1 MQRMQIALIGQPNV
15 GKSSLFT
22 RLTGVGVIS
31 SNYPGTTVEFEES
44 TVIVDE
50 KELNIHDLPGIYSL
64 STNSGEDRIV
74 IDMLRDGTNDAVVV
88 VADSTNLES
97 SLVLAIEIIELGVPM
112 VLALNKMDLADKRF
126 RINTEKLSEI
136 LGVPVA
142 PVSSKTGEGVD
153 GLLKLISS
161 GKAAVSGYRTRY
173 DGHIMGYIESM
184 ISIDGSMP
192 WGSAVKMLEGLD
204 IFVRMESPEV
214 EAYVRRIS
222 SEFEETHGDALDIHI
237 ARDRY
242 GDAHVIAMSA
252 VEPLV
257 EGVSKKDRISEM
269 TITPATGIPI
279 LICVLASTFLCL
291 IVVGGM
297 LADAIDAL
305 YTGVVGTAL
314 VDFGRE
320 IGGDLGEAIFAG
332 IDGSLGAILGL
343 VVPYIM
349 VFYIVLGLL
358 EDSGY
363 LPRAV
368 ILLDRSMHRLGLH
381 GNAFIPIMVG
391 FGCNVPAILATRAVR
406 SKRERTILCT
416 IICMAVPCS
425 AQLATITGVTGRYA
439 GIVWVAVI
447 FAVLIALGFI
457 SGTILNKRLKYE
469 PSNLAMELPELQMPE
484 TKNVLLKMWYR
495 TNDFFKLAVPLLIVG
510 SIVIEILIQF
520 NLLDSLVEPMSWLTA
535 GLLGLPPVT
544 IIAFIAGILRKEMS
558 YGMLVILATA
568 QGITDITLFMDPRQF
583 VVFGVVMS
591 VYMPCL
597 ATVMAMFK
605 ELGLKEAVVVS
616 LTTFGVALAIG
627 TAFNFVLGGF
637 M

>member
-1 MQRMQIALIGQPNV
+1 MKSIQVALIGQPNV

-44 TVIVDE
+44 TVIVGDTTVHV
-50 KELNIHDLPGIYSL
+50 HDLPGTYSL
-64 STNSGEDRIV
+64 SSGSGDESIV
-74 IDMLRDGTNDAVVV
+74 IDMLRDRTNDAIVV

-97 SLVLAIEIIELGVPM
+97 SLVLAMEVIELEVPM
-112 VLALNKMDLADKRF
+112 ILALNKMDLAGRRF
-126 RINTEKLSEI
+126 RISAGKLSDV
-136 LGVPVA
+136 LGIPVV

-153 GLLKLISS
+153 GLLKRISS
-161 GKAAVSGYRTRY
+161 GEAAVSGYRTRY
-173 DGHIMGYIESM
+173 DGHIMGYIQTM
-184 ISIDGSMP
+184 MGMDAAVT

-204 IFVRMESPEV
+204 MFVEKESPEV
-214 EAYVRRIS
+214 EAYVRKVS
-222 SEFEETHGDALDIHI
+222 AEFKDTHGDMLDVHI

-242 GDAHVIAMSA
+242 GDAHVLAMSA
-252 VEPLV
+252 VEPIV
-257 EGVSKKDRISEM
+257 GEASRKDRISEM
-269 TITPATGIPI
+269 TITPSTGIPI
-279 LICVLASTFLCL
+279 LVCVLAATFVCL
-291 IVVGGM
+291 IYVGG
-297 LADAIDAL
+297 LIAEAVDSL
-305 YTGVVGTAL
+305 YTGLVGTAL

-320 IGGDLGEAIFAG
+320 VGGDLGEAIMAG

-349 VFYIVLGLL
+349 VFYIVLGIL

-439 GIVWVAVI
+439 GAVWVLVI
-447 FAVLIALGFI
+447 FAVLMALGFA
-457 SGTILNKRLKYE
+457 SGAILNRRLKRE
-469 PSNLAMELPELQMPE
+469 PSNLAMELPELQVPSA
-484 TKNVLLKMWYR
+484 KNVLLKMWYR
-495 TNDFFKLAVPLLIVG
+495 TSDFFKLAVPLLVLG
-510 SIVIEILIQF
+510 SIVIEVLMQF
-520 NLLDSLVEPMSWLTA
+520 DLLEPLVEPMSWLTA
-535 GLLGLPPVT
+535 GILGLPPVT

-558 YGMLVILATA
+558 YGMLVILAAA
-568 QGITDITLFMDPRQF
+568 QGIADITLFMDARQF

-597 ATVMAMFK
+597 ATMTAMGK
-605 ELGLKEAVVVS
+605 ELGLKEAVAVS
-616 LTTFGVALAIG
+616 ITTMCVAVAIG
-627 TAFNFVLGGF
+627 AAFNLALGCF